1 MAPQNTDPARAAESN
16 LGYLLGVTATF
27 HVVALVFVAMRLYA
41 RVIIVCVFLGGM
53 VTYILAAQ
61 HGLGRHTDTL
71 EKEDHHEYL
80 KLTFIQAIVST
91 IGGMA
96 FLKLSVGFSLLRLK
110 VPTLYTRMLW
120 SLIAFVCLYTVVSWG
135 EWAAVCKPIAGF
147 WNKDLKPTCLAV
159 NIHKGFALMNTTCNI
174 LTDICFASIPVPIIL
189 GLQMKQRTRI
199 YLILVLSLGY
209 IAVIMGI
216 VKTVVQN
223 TKRGDPDQSFTNDIQ
238 FWGFLQ
244 VNIGI
249 IAACAPSLKP
259 IVGGIL
265 HLPSTQQ
272 SKTRSNFATGSNS
285 HPNKSRI
292 QSRIRI
298 QSKGWM
304 RTDSEIELD
313 GAESFGSETHIT
325 SNKDDRSGSH

>member
-1 MAPQNTDPARAAESN
+1 
-16 LGYLLGVTATF
+16 
-27 HVVALVFVAMRLYA
+27 
-41 RVIIVCVFLGGM
+41 
-53 VTYILAAQ
+53 
-61 HGLGRHTDTL
+61 
-71 EKEDHHEYL
+71 
-80 KLTFIQAIVST
+80 
-91 IGGMA
+91 
-96 FLKLSVGFSLLRLK
+96 
-110 VPTLYTRMLW
+110 
-120 SLIAFVCLYTVVSWG
+120 
-135 EWAAVCKPIAGF
+135 
-147 WNKDLKPTCLAV
+147 
-159 NIHKGFALMNTTCNI
+159 
-174 LTDICFASIPVPIIL
+174 
-189 GLQMKQRTRI
+189 
-199 YLILVLSLGY
+199 
-209 IAVIMGI
+209 MGI
-216 VKTVVQN
+216 IKTVVQN

-298 QSKGWM
+298 QSKGWI

>member
-41 RVIIVCVFLGGM
+41 RVIIVKAFGKDDALIIASTVCVFLGGM

-120 SLIAFVCLYTVVSWG
+120 SLIEQSKRADTELRSLRLSLYTGLVGRVG
-135 EWAAVCKPIAGF
+135 C
-147 WNKDLKPTCLAV
+147 CLQAHSRLLEQRPQA
-159 NIHKGFALMNTTCNI
+159 NM
-174 LTDICFASIPVPIIL
+174 L
-189 GLQMKQRTRI
+189 GREHPQRLR
-199 YLILVLSLGY
+199 
-209 IAVIMGI
+209 A
-216 VKTVVQN
+216 N
-223 TKRGDPDQSFTNDIQ
+223 EHNTNDIQ

>member
-41 RVIIVCVFLGGM
+41 RVIIVKAFGKDDALIIASTVCVFLGGM

-120 SLIAFVCLYTVVSWG
+120 SLIVVSWG

-159 NIHKGFALMNTTCNI
+159 NIHKGFALMNTI
-174 LTDICFASIPVPIIL
+174 
-189 GLQMKQRTRI
+189 
-199 YLILVLSLGY
+199 
-209 IAVIMGI
+209 IMGI

>member
-41 RVIIVCVFLGGM
+41 RVIIVKAFGKDDALIIASTVCVFLGGM

-120 SLIAFVCLYTVVSWG
+120 SLIA
-135 EWAAVCKPIAGF
+135 
-147 WNKDLKPTCLAV
+147 
-159 NIHKGFALMNTTCNI
+159 CNI